1 MGPLDALDHLLN
13 FLLPALAVG
22 GLAAALSKLIWR
34 RELAGVRW
42 GRLAGW
48 ACTASAAALFGGLVA
63 FGQDGRMVSYAAMLA
78 ASAIAL
84 WWAGFR

>member
-48 ACTASAAALFGGLVA
+48 TFTAAAAALFGGLVA
-63 FGQDGRMVSYAAMLA
+63 FGQDGRMASYAAMLA

>member
-48 ACTASAAALFGGLVA
+48 TCTAAAAALFGGLVA
-63 FGQDGRMVSYAAMLA
+63 FGQDGRMASYAAMLA